1 MNVAWENVG
10 GTRHRGRRYAWY
22 IPLSSLGS
30 HLAAYLSRPPATSP
44 LPLFLFLSSPSSH
57 PALAKVAFTGST
69 ATGRRV
75 ALAAAENL
83 RPATCELGGKSALII
98 FDDADLDKAVEWVMF
113 GAFWTN
119 GQICSS
125 TSRVLI
131 HER

>member
-1 MNVAWENVG
+1 
-10 GTRHRGRRYAWY
+10 
-22 IPLSSLGS
+22 
-30 HLAAYLSRPPATSP
+30 
-44 LPLFLFLSSPSSH
+44 
-57 PALAKVAFTGST
+57 VAFTGST